1 MTLDLA
7 ADKPDEL
14 FAGVTVKPLSVDDR
28 RRLGVDPRVNGLLIT
43 AIAEDSPFRSQL
55 APNVVIM
62 EINRTQVTDLAS
74 AKEALLIQPSRAL
87 LAIYVRGQ
95 VRFIVVT
102 K

>member
-1 MTLDLA
+1 
-7 ADKPDEL
+7 
-14 FAGVTVKPLSVDDR
+14 
-28 RRLGVDPRVNGLLIT
+28 
-43 AIAEDSPFRSQL
+43 
-55 APNVVIM
+55 M